1 MGVCLYTGFWV
12 KLIEPDLEVL
22 TKLVLYIYVPMQRLE
37 LSLRAFMHKQQ
48 QLRKITYAQW
58 GRPLSCAVHSPQ
70 PTGNLVDAARRC
82 VILSKV
88 SKAALTNCYRTLS
101 RFVHT
106 DKNIENPEATRAFQK
121 LREAMSAVF
130 CSVSE
135 LHTYIH
141 TYICHTYIHTYS
153 RHTYIC
159 K

>member
-22 TKLVLYIYVPMQRLE
+22 TKLVLYTYVPMQRLE
-37 LSLRAFMHKQQ
+37 LSLRACMHKQQ

-106 DKNIENPEATRAFQK
+106 PSLVKESRGSSPAFHVLGRCLKQNGEAPN
-121 LREAMSAVF
+121 
-130 CSVSE
+130 E
-135 LHTYIH
+135 LV
-141 TYICHTYIHTYS
+141 
-153 RHTYIC
+153 
-159 K
+159 KEPGQVPLE